1 MVRSNAI
8 SRGSV
13 QQTGNFAAALAAW
26 LDRVLALY
34 QHLRILPFDL
44 QVARRWGQLSA
55 ALGNDSADLMISA
68 TALEHGLFVVIR
80 NVADFVPTGVA
91 TLNPFGSRASRKWVG
106 SIALWPC
113 SALEAT
119 LSAFATDPA
128 NLYAWT
134 I

>member
-8 SRGSV
+8 SHGSV
-13 QQTGNFAAALAAW
+13 QQTRIFAAALAAW

-34 QHLRILPFDL
+34 SVRIRPFDL
-44 QVARRWGQLSA
+44 RIARCWGQLSA

-68 TALEHGLFVVIR
+68 TALEHGLFVVTR
-80 NVADFVPTGVA
+80 NVADFVPTDVA
-91 TLNPFGSRASRKWVG
+91 PLNPFGSRGVSEAGG
-106 SIALWPC
+106 SMALWLC
-113 SALEAT
+113 SALEAR